1 MGVNSNRP
9 GTDWLLPDRPGL
21 RQFWL
26 MALAFTLPVCGLA
39 APPHLLPWLIV
50 YAVTTGFGLALA
62 WFVVTGKRWLR
73 ERPVTATLI
82 FLAGFANL
90 AHLDLLPRFE
100 VSLRASSAARDLA
113 AWSHQPGD
121 RLPDYNAGRSRQVF
135 VPGSGEIIAWTAQP
149 LQRWTPIGWKD
160 SCRVYLRA
168 SGVTVE
174 KAGIDHQQSAP

>member
-1 MGVNSNRP
+1 
-9 GTDWLLPDRPGL
+9 
-21 RQFWL
+21 
-26 MALAFTLPVCGLA
+26 MALGTLDHTPPPFFRQGLSA
-39 APPHLLPWLIV
+39 LTKLSFCSA
-50 YAVTTGFGLALA
+50 LAL
-62 WFVVTGKRWLR
+62 
-73 ERPVTATLI
+73 
-82 FLAGFANL
+82 FLMVADARF
-90 AHLDLLPRFE
+90 HLTQP
-100 VSLRASSAARDLA
+100 LRASVAARDLA

-149 LQRWTPIGWKD
+149 LQRWTPIGWRD